1 MNVNYKMNSL
11 DNFDH
16 QQVISLWLPT
26 FIQTD
31 LRVRPTKAYHKQQT
45 KLPLLKLLSCACF
58 TACFSMFKTFMFGT
72 DQQVGTQEGRGSSP
86 VCIPPSSAYPWL
98 HVEDWSNTAE
108 SVGITGGF
116 SHGTF
121 LWWDPTAV
129 CHLQNCRAPISKIV
143 ESRKLKEAMNNV
155 LDTIC
160 LKLWELHSTIIGSW
174 SRKWRICTYTRL
186 ENPWRTEPSKWQRR
200 RHAKGKRWKALWPN
214 KAGLAKHTP
223 FLLSI
228 IQPNM
233 GHSKIQYMPIH
244 PDVVQGGA
252 SAFAA
257 APFASAPFP
266 VPWVHA
272 GNPEI
277 TSPAHQS
284 FFILQNTALRPFQGS
299 CNAYGQKA
307 ADCFRK

>member
-1 MNVNYKMNSL
+1 
-11 DNFDH
+11 
-16 QQVISLWLPT
+16 
-26 FIQTD
+26 
-31 LRVRPTKAYHKQQT
+31 
-45 KLPLLKLLSCACF
+45 
-58 TACFSMFKTFMFGT
+58 
-72 DQQVGTQEGRGSSP
+72 
-86 VCIPPSSAYPWL
+86 
-98 HVEDWSNTAE
+98 
-108 SVGITGGF
+108 
-116 SHGTF
+116 
-121 LWWDPTAV
+121 
-129 CHLQNCRAPISKIV
+129 
-143 ESRKLKEAMNNV
+143 
-155 LDTIC
+155 
-160 LKLWELHSTIIGSW
+160 
-174 SRKWRICTYTRL
+174 
-186 ENPWRTEPSKWQRR
+186 
-200 RHAKGKRWKALWPN
+200 
-214 KAGLAKHTP
+214 
-223 FLLSI
+223 
-228 IQPNM
+228 M